1 MTQAAT
7 TDLVLT
13 NAAVV
18 TMADGPVVLS
28 PGHVAVAGDRIAAV
42 AGGAPAPGAFPGARV
57 LNLEGRVILPGLVN
71 CHMHQRPVRAL
82 GDGLPLKTW
91 HDRCADG
98 ATERMTPADAYAGA
112 LLGFGDCLRG
122 GITTVLADTIFP
134 EDEARAARDIGI
146 RARMFPHIEDPR
158 KVEPYLRLVESQAGS
173 EADRVRLWAGVEA
186 AARMDPGMLRLVA
199 QTARTMGGGIA
210 THFSEARRES
220 VDALRASGILGPTL
234 SLAHCVQVT
243 PSDIAVLAQHG
254 ACVVHNPKSNLR
266 LANGVAPVPEMM
278 AAGLRVALGTDGMV
292 STYRLDLFEEMRTA
306 ALLQR
311 GVRRD
316 PLLLPVEQLLAMVTT
331 ESAALLLHGDRIGRL
346 APGMKADITVLDA
359 RKLWWT
365 PRVDDPGNS
374 NLLGLIVWSAVATD
388 VEMVLVDGAVVV
400 EGGRLV
406 SLDEDA
412 VRAGAQA
419 AGARIIRAGGLARR
433 D

>member
-1 MTQAAT
+1 MAGAE
-7 TDLVLT
+7 LVLA

-18 TMADGPVVLS
+18 PMADGPAVFS
-28 PGHVAVAGDRIAAV
+28 PGYVAVAEDRIVAV
-42 AGGAPAPGAFPGARV
+42 GEGSAPAGAFPGARV
-57 LNLEGRVILPGLVN
+57 LDLDGRVILPGLIN

-98 ATERMTPADAYAGA
+98 ATELMTPEDAYAGA
-112 LLGFGDCLRG
+112 LLGFGDCLKA

-158 KVEPYLRLVESQAGS
+158 RVEPYLRLVEAQGGG
-173 EADRVRLWAGVEA
+173 EGNRVRHWAGVEA
-186 AARMDPGMLRLVA
+186 AARMDPGILRLVA
-199 QTARTMGGGIA
+199 QTARKMAGGIA

-220 VDALRASGILGPTL
+220 VEALRDGQILGPNL

-243 PSDIAVLAQHG
+243 PSDIAVLAQHH
-254 ACVVHNPKSNLR
+254 ACVIHNPKSNLR
-266 LANGVAPVPEMM
+266 LANGVAPVPDML
-278 AAGLRVALGTDGMV
+278 AAGIRVALGTDGMV

-311 GVRRD
+311 GTRRD
-316 PLLLPVEQLLAMVTT
+316 PLLLPVERLLAMVTT
-331 ESAALLLHGDRIGRL
+331 SSAEVLLHGDRIGRL
-346 APGMKADITVLDA
+346 APGMKADIAVLDA

-374 NLLGLIVWSAVATD
+374 NLLNLIVWSAIATD
-388 VEMVLVDGAVVV
+388 VELVLVDGRVVV

-406 SLDEDA
+406 SMDEEA
-412 VRAGAQA
+412 VRAHAQE